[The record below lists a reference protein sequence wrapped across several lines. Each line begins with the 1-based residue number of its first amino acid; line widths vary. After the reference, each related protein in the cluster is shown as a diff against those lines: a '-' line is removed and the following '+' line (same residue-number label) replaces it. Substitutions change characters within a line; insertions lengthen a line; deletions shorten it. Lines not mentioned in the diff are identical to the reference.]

1 MRRRSILVI
10 AILACLVLPSML
22 ATSAVSAQNGL
33 SDCYSIKVILVEGN
47 ASLPNRNE
55 NFSNT
60 ETFLREN
67 NPDLGSG
74 LNLTVRSDLSSVDT
88 LNGIK
93 LLIVSMPVATTF
105 PNTTIL
111 QEFLHQG
118 GSLLLM
124 SNYDGGGSRNSSEIL
139 NSILKETYVRNVSF
153 GEDAISIS
161 NSTLNWQE
169 KVYKNN
175 TLAIRVNSSMFQL
188 KTEARSLTNDV
199 SQVIVLSCSLNMT
212 SHDNA
217 TLAGTARA
225 PLDPNLPNWLLLFDN
240 GTNRIALCG
249 SASMFNNTYLNAEG
263 NQILF
268 KNLILWLVEKFQMP
282 GPDVFPYFTL
292 ISSAVLVSGLFIY
305 ISCRKRR
312 V

>member
-1 MRRRSILVI
+1 
-10 AILACLVLPSML
+10 ML
-22 ATSAVSAQNGL
+22 ATSAVSAQNAL
-33 SDCYSIKVILVEGN
+33 SDRHLIQVMLIEGN

-55 NFSNT
+55 NFSNA
-60 ETFLREN
+60 ETFLRET

-74 LNLTVRSDLSSVDT
+74 LNLTVRSDLSSEDN
-88 LNGIK
+88 LNGTK
-93 LLIVSMPVATTF
+93 LLIVCMPVATTI

-139 NSILKETYVRNVSF
+139 NSVLKETYVRNVSF
-153 GEDAISIS
+153 GEDTISIS
-161 NSTLNWQE
+161 NSELNWQE

-175 TLAIRVNSSMFQL
+175 TIALRVNSSMFQL

-199 SQVIVLSCSLNMT
+199 SQVVTLSCSLNMT
-212 SHDNA
+212 SYDNA
-217 TLAGTARA
+217 TVVGTARA
-225 PLDPNLPNWLLLFDN
+225 SSNFNLSNWLLLFDN
-240 GTNRIALCG
+240 GTNRVALSG
-249 SASMFNNTYLNAEG
+249 SASMFNDTYLNAEG

-268 KNLILWLVEKFQMP
+268 RNLILWLVEKFQMP
-282 GPDVFPYFTL
+282 GPDVFPYVTL
-292 ISSAVLVSGLFIY
+292 ISSVVLVSGLFIY
-305 ISCRKRR
+305 VSSRKRR